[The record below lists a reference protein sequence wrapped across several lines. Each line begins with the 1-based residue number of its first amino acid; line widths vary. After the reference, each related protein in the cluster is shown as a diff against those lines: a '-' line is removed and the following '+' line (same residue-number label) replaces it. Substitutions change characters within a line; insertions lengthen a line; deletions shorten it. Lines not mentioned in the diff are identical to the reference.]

1 MLFLFAIFPIN
12 NASLIAD
19 SVIIGLF
26 IGLSSVR
33 YLMQSN
39 NSVSAVAAMSAVEL
53 KPQRLAQRL
62 AQLLESDVDS
72 DSDIDGLNNNDWDDD
87 ASNNDG
93 LNNEAQQ
100 TLGDANADSQGDD
113 IKSARFRKLQKKLRK
128 LVSWAIRDYNM
139 IEDGDVVMVCIS
151 GGKDSFT
158 LLDILLFLKKIAPI
172 QFDVIAVNLDQK
184 QPDYP
189 EDILPNYLTKHG
201 IPYYILEK
209 DTYSVVKQI
218 VPEGKTYCSAC
229 SRLRRGSLYGFAKQ
243 IGATKVALG
252 HHRDDIMATFFL
264 NLFHGGSLKA
274 MPPKLLSDDGQNIL
288 IRPLAYVEEKD
299 IIKYANYKQFPIIP
313 CNLCGSQENLQR
325 AMINDMLRTWDQQ
338 YPNRLDS
345 IFGAMQNVAPSQL
358 ADRELFDFENLQLK
372 RDEHIRVFEGENI
385 QAGQIDEQLQKKGVP
400 IAPSVQT
407 FDPTQFQKNKGSQKN
422 KASQKPKAPQKSN
435 ASQNAESQ
443 KIPTINPLI

>member
-1 MLFLFAIFPIN
+1 
-12 NASLIAD
+12 
-19 SVIIGLF
+19 
-26 IGLSSVR
+26 
-33 YLMQSN
+33 MQSN
-39 NSVSAVAAMSAVEL
+39 NSVSPVAAMSAAEL
-53 KPQRLAQRL
+53 NPQRL

-72 DSDIDGLNNNDWDDD
+72 DSDIDGLDNNDWDDD

-100 TLGDANADSQGDD
+100 TLGDANADSKGDD

-184 QPDYP
+184 QPGYP
-189 EDILPNYLTKHG
+189 EDILPNYLTEHG

-325 AMINDMLRTWDQQ
+325 AMINDMLRAWDQQ

-400 IAPSVQT
+400 TAPAVQT
-407 FDPTQFQKNKGSQKN
+407 FDPTKSQKN
-422 KASQKPKAPQKSN
+422 KAHEKSN
-435 ASQNAESQ
+435 ARQNAESQ

>member
-1 MLFLFAIFPIN
+1 
-12 NASLIAD
+12 
-19 SVIIGLF
+19 
-26 IGLSSVR
+26 
-33 YLMQSN
+33 MQSN
-39 NSVSAVAAMSAVEL
+39 NSVSPVAAMSAAEL
-53 KPQRLAQRL
+53 NPQRL

-72 DSDIDGLNNNDWDDD
+72 DSDIDGLDNNDWDDD

-385 QAGQIDEQLQKKGVP
+385 QAGQIDEQLQQKGVP
-400 IAPSVQT
+400 TAPDVQS

-443 KIPTINPLI
+443 KIPTINPLV

>member
-1 MLFLFAIFPIN
+1 MSDIFNPQ
-12 NASLIAD
+12 IANPNMFTD
-19 SVIIGLF
+19 DETKPT
-26 IGLSSVR
+26 
-33 YLMQSN
+33 
-39 NSVSAVAAMSAVEL
+39 EL
-53 KPQRLAQRL
+53 
-62 AQLLESDVDS
+62 DVDLAG
-72 DSDIDGLNNNDWDDD
+72 DETDDGFDKSL
-87 ASNNDG
+87 
-93 LNNEAQQ
+93 E
-100 TLGDANADSQGDD
+100 ADSQHEHTDD
-113 IKSARFRKLQKKLRK
+113 LTNPDINSARFRKLQKKLRK

-158 LLDILLFLKKIAPI
+158 LLDILLFLKRIAPI
-172 QFDVIAVNLDQK
+172 HFDVVAVNLDQK

-189 EDILPNYLTKHG
+189 EDVLPTYLEANQ

-218 VPEGKTYCSAC
+218 IPEGKTYCSAC

-243 IGATKVALG
+243 IGATKIALG

-274 MPPKLLSDDGQNIL
+274 MPPKLLSDDRQNVL

-325 AMINDMLRTWDQQ
+325 AMINDMLREWDRQF
-338 YPNRLDS
+338 PKRLDS
-345 IFGAMQNVAPSQL
+345 IFGALQNVAPSQL
-358 ADRELFDFENLQLK
+358 ADRNLFDFEHLTLN
-372 RDEHIRVFEGENI
+372 RDDNIRVFEGENI
-385 QAGQIDEQLQKKGVP
+385 QSGQISESLLNKGVP
-400 IAPSVQT
+400 VTPEVQT
-407 FDPTQFQKNKGSQKN
+407 FDPV
-422 KASQKPKAPQKSN
+422 KAVKPKNVNNKVD
-435 ASQNAESQ
+435 

>member
-1 MLFLFAIFPIN
+1 
-12 NASLIAD
+12 
-19 SVIIGLF
+19 
-26 IGLSSVR
+26 
-33 YLMQSN
+33 MQSN
-39 NSVSAVAAMSAVEL
+39 NSVSPVAAMSAAEL
-53 KPQRLAQRL
+53 NPQRL

-72 DSDIDGLNNNDWDDD
+72 DSDIDGLDDNDWDDD
-87 ASNNDG
+87 ASNNEA

-100 TLGDANADSQGDD
+100 TLGDAKGDSKGDD

-189 EDILPNYLTKHG
+189 EDILPNYLTEHG

-243 IGATKVALG
+243 IGATKVAL
-252 HHRDDIMATFFL
+252 L
-264 NLFHGGSLKA
+264 SL
-274 MPPKLLSDDGQNIL
+274 I
-288 IRPLAYVEEKD
+288 
-299 IIKYANYKQFPIIP
+299 
-313 CNLCGSQENLQR
+313 
-325 AMINDMLRTWDQQ
+325 
-338 YPNRLDS
+338 
-345 IFGAMQNVAPSQL
+345 
-358 ADRELFDFENLQLK
+358 
-372 RDEHIRVFEGENI
+372 HI
-385 QAGQIDEQLQKKGVP
+385 
-400 IAPSVQT
+400 
-407 FDPTQFQKNKGSQKN
+407 
-422 KASQKPKAPQKSN
+422 
-435 ASQNAESQ
+435 
-443 KIPTINPLI
+443 